1 MEQDKHFAAL
11 DGLRGF
17 AAVSVVIF
25 HIGHWLNM
33 PTLAAN
39 AGLAVDLFFCLS
51 GYVLALAYGKRLGN
65 AISPFAFIRLR
76 LIRLMPLIVLGTILS
91 AAYAFIRAYV
101 KHEELTAAALWTAFV
116 FGLLNIPFFG
126 APKSLGGPQI
136 FPLNGPQYTLF
147 LELFVNAL
155 WSLSRRLNE
164 PKVAILTAVACFLF
178 LPFGMGG
185 DTAGTFWS
193 GFPRVGASF
202 FAGVAVFHIE
212 RRFALRFLRA
222 SLFWPLAAAM
232 AALFYFPRPLATPYL
247 LLWVGLLSP
256 MLVLAGARV
265 KLAGPLRRFAPLR
278 RGNFLCRLCASLP
291 ALLLGQRCLSS
302 SRGPAKPCHRRP
314 GDPGE
319 RHHWQL
325 RCIAD
330 LRRALARRG
339 GELLGA
345 RAEPIV
351 RKGHERAADVLN
363 GTGRRYL
370 AASIPAPL
378 SCGFAAALLNA
389 CRSRAQR
396 PSFAQAYRP
405 RAL

>member
-1 MEQDKHFAAL
+1 LNYLLREDGLEQDKHFAAL

-65 AISPFAFIRLR
+65 TLSPFAFIRLR
-76 LIRLMPLIVLGTILS
+76 LIRLMPLIVLGTIVS

-147 LELFVNAL
+147 LELFVNAV

-164 PKVAILTAVACFLF
+164 PKVAIVTAAACFLF

-185 DTAGTFWS
+185 DTAETFWS

-222 SLFWPLAAAM
+222 SIFWLLAAAM
-232 AALFYFPRPLATPYL
+232 AALFYFPRPLTTPFL

-256 MLVLAGARV
+256 LLVLAGARV
-265 KLAGPLRRFAPLR
+265 KLEGRLRRLALLGGEISYAVYALHFPVFCWINGLYQAASGPQNLAIEGPLILVSVLTGSCMALRLYDEPLRRKL
-278 RGNFLCRLCASLP
+278 G
-291 ALLLGQRCLSS
+291 LLWLSTRPPS
-302 SRGPAKPCHRRP
+302 SRG
-314 GDPGE
+314 
-319 RHHWQL
+319 
-325 RCIAD
+325 
-330 LRRALARRG
+330 
-339 GELLGA
+339 
-345 RAEPIV
+345 
-351 RKGHERAADVLN
+351 VLS
-363 GTGRRYL
+363 GPH
-370 AASIPAPL
+370 AS
-378 SCGFAAALLNA
+378 
-389 CRSRAQR
+389 
-396 PSFAQAYRP
+396 
-405 RAL
+405 

>member
-1 MEQDKHFAAL
+1 LNYLLNYLLREDGLEQDKHFAAL

-65 AISPFAFIRLR
+65 TLSPFAFIRLR
-76 LIRLMPLIVLGTILS
+76 LIRLMPLIVLGTIVS

-164 PKVAILTAVACFLF
+164 PKVAILTAAACFLF
-178 LPFGMGG
+178 LPFGLGG

-222 SLFWPLAAAM
+222 SIFWLLAAAM
-232 AALFYFPRPLATPYL
+232 AALFYFPRPLANPFL

-265 KLAGPLRRFAPLR
+265 KLAGPLRRFALFGGEISFAVYALHYPLFCWVSGVYQAAGGPPNLAIEGPVILASVIVGSFAALRIYDEPLR
-278 RGNFLCRLCASLP
+278 REVASFWGRARSP
-291 ALLLGQRCLSS
+291 SS
-302 SRGPAKPCHRRP
+302 ERVMRGR
-314 GDPGE
+314 
-319 RHHWQL
+319 Q
-325 RCIAD
+325 
-330 LRRALARRG
+330 
-339 GELLGA
+339 
-345 RAEPIV
+345 
-351 RKGHERAADVLN
+351 
-363 GTGRRYL
+363 
-370 AASIPAPL
+370 AS
-378 SCGFAAALLNA
+378 
-389 CRSRAQR
+389 
-396 PSFAQAYRP
+396 
-405 RAL
+405 